1 MCFAIKIM
9 PSTYVVTGA
18 SSGIGL
24 ELVKQLAA
32 RGDKVF
38 ATVRTKSSSASGIDL
53 ISSVQGDVTII
64 ENIDIMS
71 DDVGNALT
79 ASPLSGVQIDCLVNN
94 AGSYNATRDLKGM
107 EGFQEQAL
115 ANISAA
121 RMMHTFN
128 LNCCGVLR
136 VTQALLPQLVPGS
149 KIAVVSSGMGSI
161 GDNGSGG
168 SHAYRVSK
176 AAVNMLTKGMSCD
189 LKEKNIAVVA
199 PGFISD
205 CLETLEEINV
215 EARELFIEN
224 GGENFEY
231 IPCLN
236 DNEYSIQFLEYII
249 KQNLL
254 GWNS

>member
-1 MCFAIKIM
+1 M
-9 PSTYVVTGA
+9 PSTYVITGA

-38 ATVRTKSSSASGIDL
+38 ATVRSKTSSASGIDL
-53 ISSVQGDVTII
+53 ISAVQGDVTII
-64 ENIDIMS
+64 EGIDVMS
-71 DDVGNALT
+71 DDVGNALA

-199 PGFISD
+199 VNPGMVATDFGPGAEAIAKMGGKPVENTCTGMLQVFDGLSM
-205 CLETLEEINV
+205 ENTGKFMSINKEFTGEE
-215 EARELFIEN
+215 FK
-224 GGENFEY
+224 GG
-231 IPCLN
+231 
-236 DNEYSIQFLEYII
+236 
-249 KQNLL
+249 
-254 GWNS
+254 W